1 MVHVCMHGNTMSRM
15 EKGTDRQTPVSVAQ
29 HRLEDKKKTLTQ
41 ELSAMDLHMKKL
53 DALADN
59 LKLAEQATRNKVEE
73 LFSHLQQLMDAQR
86 DECQRNVN
94 KTFAEMSG
102 LLQDDLERITETVK
116 KSKEVSVNE

>member
-1 MVHVCMHGNTMSRM
+1 MSRM
-15 EKGTDRQTPVSVAQ
+15 EEGTDRQTPVSVAQ

-53 DALADN
+53 DALADD

-86 DECQRNVN
+86 DECQRNVS